1 MSKSTRLTDTRGY
14 ALTDKK
20 IIKIDHELNGV
31 YYGEVLGNVYAKDGS
46 YSEQMKALDNA
57 GHISRQDERD
67 NALVY
72 IAGEK

>member
-46 YSEQMKALDNA
+46 YSESTKYGML
-57 GHISRQDERD
+57 GVIIRQDERD